1 MKCKEVRDI
10 LLTEYIDD
18 RSGASRKEQI
28 EQHLETCNDCREY
41 YETLKEKVVRPLR
54 EVSYA
59 EVPGEIWEGVRDG
72 IIQKELDKRRLSVFS
87 GKRKLVMAIVSV
99 LLLIVLGLG
108 GVRYIQYA
116 DEKSLNDYL
125 EQEASFLL
133 ALGEGADVDN
143 GNGFGIS
150 IEEYFS

>member
-1 MKCKEVRDI
+1 MKCKEVRGI

-18 RSGASRKEQI
+18 RSGASRKEQV

-41 YETLKEKVVRPLR
+41 YDILKEKVVRPLQ

-59 EVPGEIWEGVRDG
+59 EAPEEIWEGVRNR
-72 IIQKELDKRRLSVFS
+72 IIQKELAKRKLPVFPR
-87 GKRKLVMAIVSV
+87 KRKLVMALVSV

-108 GVRYIQYA
+108 GVRYVQYA
-116 DEKSLNDYL
+116 DEKSVNDYL

>member
-1 MKCKEVRDI
+1 MKCKKVRDI

-18 RSGASRKEQI
+18 RSGAALKEQI
-28 EQHLETCNDCREY
+28 AQHLETCNDCREY
-41 YETLKEKVVRPLR
+41 YDILKEKVVRPLQ

-59 EVPGEIWEGVRDG
+59 EAPEEIWEGVRNR
-72 IIQKELDKRRLSVFS
+72 IIQKELDKRKLPVFPR
-87 GKRKLVMAIVSV
+87 KRKLVMALVSV

-108 GVRYIQYA
+108 GVRYVQYA
-116 DEKSLNDYL
+116 DEKSVNDYL